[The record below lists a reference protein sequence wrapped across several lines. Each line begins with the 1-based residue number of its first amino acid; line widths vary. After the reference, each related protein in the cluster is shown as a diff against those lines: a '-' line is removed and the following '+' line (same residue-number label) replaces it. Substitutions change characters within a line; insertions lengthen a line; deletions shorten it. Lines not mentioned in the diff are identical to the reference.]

1 MLLIIHTTCFD
12 YFVEHETI
20 TYYVISML
28 DIRIEIKSLIAR
40 KCTSMNKVVN
50 ALREAGIFT
59 TSPSNIST
67 KFKNKTI
74 KFDEVLHILDQLG
87 YKIKI
92 EEK

>member
-1 MLLIIHTTCFD
+1 
-12 YFVEHETI
+12 
-20 TYYVISML
+20 ML

-50 ALREAGIFT
+50 ALREVGIFT
-59 TSPSNIST
+59 TSPSNISA

-74 KFDEVLHILDQLG
+74 KFDEVQAILDYLG
-87 YKIKI
+87 YKLKI